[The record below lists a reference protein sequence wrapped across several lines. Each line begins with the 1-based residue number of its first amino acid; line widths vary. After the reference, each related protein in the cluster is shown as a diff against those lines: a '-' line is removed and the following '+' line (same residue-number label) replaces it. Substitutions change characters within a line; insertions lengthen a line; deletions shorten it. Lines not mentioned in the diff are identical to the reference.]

1 MLREISTQR
10 YGKHRVTKKLRELKD
25 ALDNEEFLFRGMTK
39 LITKEGYKHKREV
52 CKCFSMWAPAAIEFL
67 ELKYY

>member
-10 YGKHRVTKKLRELKD
+10 YGKQRVTKKLRELKV

-39 LITKEGYKHKREV
+39 LTTKEGYKHKQEV
-52 CKCFSMWAPAAIEFL
+52 CNMWPPSAIEFL
-67 ELKYY
+67 ELKCY